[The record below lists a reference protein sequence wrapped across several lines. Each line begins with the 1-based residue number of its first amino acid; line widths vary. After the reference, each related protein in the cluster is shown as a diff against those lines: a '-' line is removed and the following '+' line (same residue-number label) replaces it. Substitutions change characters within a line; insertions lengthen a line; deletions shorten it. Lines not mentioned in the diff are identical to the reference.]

1 MQIVQ
6 KQKELRG
13 EAEKMCQDIEE
24 VHNGR
29 DKGLSYLFHN
39 LFDRAL
45 NELCLELQQ
54 QSISKLNKHTQNSDH
69 CFPFEA
75 AHNDTVQ
82 VFVCVLCLSF
92 QAEQP

>member
-1 MQIVQ
+1 MQIAQ

-13 EAEKMCQDIEE
+13 EADTQDVEE

-29 DKGLSYLFHN
+29 DKRISYLFHN

-45 NELCLELQQ
+45 NKLCLELQQ
-54 QSISKLNKHTQNSDH
+54 QSVSILKKHTQNSDH
-69 CFPFEA
+69 CFSFEA
-75 AHNDTVQ
+75 AHTDSVQ
-82 VFVCVLCLSF
+82 VFVCVICLSF